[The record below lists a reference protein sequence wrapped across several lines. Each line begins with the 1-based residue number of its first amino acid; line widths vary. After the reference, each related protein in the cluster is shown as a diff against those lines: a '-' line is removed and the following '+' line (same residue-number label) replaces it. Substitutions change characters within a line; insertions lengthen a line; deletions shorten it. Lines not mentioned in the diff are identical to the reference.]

1 MYKLKDETNIRE
13 IVKKISKYNNLNES
27 NVQALLTYNASSEI
41 SDFFGTNL
49 SSLDA
54 LLSGEANFALHDKID
69 LNQADLDNLISE
81 YGESVIIGIFIG
93 YFLKK

>member
-1 MYKLKDETNIRE
+1 MYKLKEETNIRE
-13 IVKKISKYNNLNES
+13 IVKKISEYNNLSENSIED
-27 NVQALLTYNASSEI
+27 LLTYNANSEI
-41 SDFFGTNL
+41 SDFFKTNL

-54 LLSGEANFALHDKID
+54 LLSGEPNFALNEKID

-81 YGESVIIGIFIG
+81 YGKSVVIGILIG